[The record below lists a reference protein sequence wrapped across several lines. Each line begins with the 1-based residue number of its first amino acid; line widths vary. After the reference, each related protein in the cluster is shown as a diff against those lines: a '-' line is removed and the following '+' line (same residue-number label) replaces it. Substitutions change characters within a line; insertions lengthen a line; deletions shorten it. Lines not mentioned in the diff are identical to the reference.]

1 VEAGNVLVL
10 VTVVVGPVTVAVV
23 VSVAVVVVVAVDV
36 LVTVVV
42 VVLTGRVVVEVTVVV
57 VIVARVNAAEAELRL
72 VSVAMTVCEPGA
84 PGGAVN
90 VAVKV
95 AGEEE
100 ELVTVA
106 GEVVTGAPSYLIVIV
121 ELGANP
127 DPDTVTMVPGV
138 PVVGLR
144 IIPIVTPNGAL
155 AIRVEPK
162 NMSTNMFPYAP
173 EGTIRDVD
181 MAPLPSDTTDPELN
195 PLQK

>member
-57 VIVARVNAAEAELRL
+57 VIVVNAAEAELRL

>member
-1 VEAGNVLVL
+1 VEAGSVVVVVV
-10 VTVVVGPVTVAVV
+10 VTVVVGPVTVE
-23 VSVAVVVVVAVDV
+23 VAVVVVVVM
-36 LVTVVV
+36 
-42 VVLTGRVVVEVTVVV
+42 
-57 VIVARVNAAEAELRL
+57 VAKVNVAEAELRL
-72 VSVAMTVCEPGA
+72 ASVAITVCNPGD

-95 AGEEE
+95 AGEVE
-100 ELVTVA
+100 VDVMVA
-106 GEVVTGAPSYLIVIV
+106 GDVASGAPSYLMVIV

-127 DPDTVTMVPGV
+127 DPDTVTTVPGV

-144 IIPIVTPNGAL
+144 MIPMVTPNGAL

-173 EGTIRDVD
+173 EGTIRDVA